1 VQSRQCIVMID
12 GLSET
17 EAVLKAVLEPKGLQ
31 VNRVR
36 RDFAESDTA
45 TTLKPNLIILHG
57 DQTTDPSATA
67 LPWDEVPRVI
77 IGTARLPVSAA
88 DASDRRQYL
97 QQPFQ
102 YSELIQAIERLLQVR
117 QP

>member
-1 VQSRQCIVMID
+1 MQSRQCIVMVD

-36 RDFAESDTA
+36 GDFADSENA
-45 TTLKPNLIILHG
+45 TDLKPNLVIVHG
-57 DQTTDPSATA
+57 DPSPDPTTPTH
-67 LPWDEVPRVI
+67 PWDEVPRVI
-77 IGTARLPVSAA
+77 IGTARVSVSAA

-102 YSELIQAIERLLQVR
+102 YSELIQAIERLLHVR
-117 QP
+117 